1 MHIYVGFHMDKI
13 SSALTEFQEMD
24 ELSAKSSPIHN
35 LHPLV
40 KLVVTLTYIFF
51 VVSFDKYN
59 LSGLMIMVL
68 YPIIVFQ
75 VSGVSV
81 RTCFYKL
88 RIVMPLVCAVGL
100 VNPFFDRAI
109 MLNVGSVAISGG
121 VISMLTLMLKGVFA
135 LMASFLLIAT
145 TSMDAICAAL
155 RKLHVPGMI
164 VTLLL
169 LTYRYISVMLS
180 EVSIMS
186 EAYHLRAP
194 NQKGIHIS
202 AWGSFLGQLL
212 LRSMDRADELYQSMQ
227 LRGFKAEF
235 YYADTKPCTIGAVI
249 YMLVCIAFFIVA
261 RKYNLPQML
270 GSILM

>member
-1 MHIYVGFHMDKI
+1 MDKI
-13 SSALTEFQEMD
+13 SHALTEFQEMD
-24 ELSAKSSPIHN
+24 ELSAQSSPIHN
-35 LHPLV
+35 MHPLV
-40 KLVVTLTYIFF
+40 KLIVTLAYIFF

-59 LSGLMIMVL
+59 LSGLVIMVL

-75 VSGVSV
+75 ISGVSV

-100 VNPFFDRAI
+100 VNPFFDKAA
-109 MLNVGSVAISGG
+109 MLYIGGVAVSGG
-121 VISMLTLMLKGVFA
+121 VISMITLMLKGIFA
-135 LMASFLLIAT
+135 LMASFLLIAM

-155 RKLHVPGMI
+155 RKIHIPGFI
-164 VTLLL
+164 VTLML
-169 LTYRYISVMLS
+169 LTYRYIAVMLE
-180 EVSIMS
+180 EVGVMS

-227 LRGFKAEF
+227 LRGFRDEF
-235 YYADTKPCTIGAVI
+235 YYADTKPCTAGAIVF
-249 YMLVCIAFFIVA
+249 MLICLAFFVIA
-261 RKYNLPQML
+261 RMFNIPQLL
-270 GSILM
+270 GSLFM